1 MASGE
6 RNSNRATSL
15 ASIIAFYVDGENE
28 DSCELGH
35 GILDLIASR
44 YGLKPP
50 QQDDFTLMFNL
61 EGFQYHIKLIKRGTC
76 NVFIIAVSHS
86 RSEPSRGWKEDISA
100 YQDRVRPL
108 LKSLPDNPTAAFSI
122 YSVYTGS
129 RDEALTTFNEY
140 LAHQAQ
146 LHMGLGVIR
155 GCLLAMFGDSQ
166 QVEGN
171 QVVERNLLL
180 SPFNSAD
187 AEAISSELLEDISF
201 LASIEGEINRLYR
214 MRQPFFKLIS
224 SAEEDTQ
231 KAIEEILGKRFIST
245 VKLEDMEESLKVI
258 TGRFSTLSVLAGA
271 VRRDN
276 IVVGYKL
283 DEVEDLFQRWNESEV
298 EGYPTIFSMEMIHY
312 KALSK
317 PFKDF
322 RDRIESLRVEL
333 GTVLDT
339 VRTYLSVNQQKLGVE
354 EQKSSKD
361 LLARL
366 VNLQEALNK
375 LEVLIVAFY
384 ITEMGSLLFEVIAH
398 EVAPL
403 LTVAFIPLAVL
414 TSFGLIRL
422 LHMHQKE

>member
-1 MASGE
+1 MTSTE

-15 ASIIAFYVDGENE
+15 INITAFYVDGKNE
-28 DSCELGH
+28 DSSQLGH
-35 GILDLIASR
+35 RILDSMASR

-50 QQDDFTLMFNL
+50 QQDDFTLTFTFD
-61 EGFQYHIKLIKRGTC
+61 GFQYNIKLIKRGAC
-76 NVFIIAVSHS
+76 DVFLIDVSHS
-86 RSEPSRGWKEDISA
+86 TREPSRRWNEDISA
-100 YQDRVRPL
+100 YQDRIQPL
-108 LKSLPDNPTAAFSI
+108 LKSLPDNPTAAFSV

-140 LAHQAQ
+140 SANQAQ
-146 LHMGLGVIR
+146 LHTGLGVIR

-166 QVEGN
+166 QGEGN

-180 SPFNSAD
+180 SPFNSVD
-187 AEAISSELLEDISF
+187 AEAVSSRLLEDISS

-214 MRQPFFKLIS
+214 MRQPFFKLIGS
-224 SAEEDTQ
+224 VEEDTQ
-231 KAIEEILGKRFIST
+231 KAIDEIFGNSLLNPN
-245 VKLEDMEESLKVI
+245 KLEDMEESLKVI
-258 TGRFSTLSVLAGA
+258 TGRFSTLSTMAGA

-276 IVVGYKL
+276 ILVESKL

-312 KALSK
+312 KTLSK

-322 RDRIESLRVEL
+322 KDRIESLKVEL

-339 VRTYLSVNQQKLGVE
+339 VRTRLSMNQQKLGVE

-361 LLARL
+361 LLTKL

-375 LEVLIVAFY
+375 LEILIVAFY
-384 ITEMGSLLFEVIAH
+384 ITEMGGLFFEVIAH
-398 EVAPL
+398 DVAPL
-403 LTVAFIPLAVL
+403 LTVAFIPFAAL
-414 TSFGLIRL
+414 TSFGLIHL
-422 LHMHQKE
+422 MHKQRKE

>member
-1 MASGE
+1 M
-6 RNSNRATSL
+6 N
-15 ASIIAFYVDGENE
+15 I
-28 DSCELGH
+28 
-35 GILDLIASR
+35 
-44 YGLKPP
+44 
-50 QQDDFTLMFNL
+50 
-61 EGFQYHIKLIKRGTC
+61 
-76 NVFIIAVSHS
+76 
-86 RSEPSRGWKEDISA
+86 
-100 YQDRVRPL
+100 
-108 LKSLPDNPTAAFSI
+108 
-122 YSVYTGS
+122 
-129 RDEALTTFNEY
+129 FNEY
-140 LAHQAQ
+140 SAHQAQ

-166 QVEGN
+166 QVEEN
-171 QVVERNLLL
+171 QVIERNLLL

-187 AEAISSELLEDISF
+187 AEVISSELLDDISF

-214 MRQPFFKLIS
+214 IRQPFFKLIS
-224 SAEEDTQ
+224 SSEEDTL
-231 KAIEEILGKRFIST
+231 KAIEEIFGKSLLST

-298 EGYPTIFSMEMIHY
+298 EGYPTIFSLEMIHY

-317 PFKDF
+317 PFENF

-375 LEVLIVAFY
+375 LEILIVAFY

-398 EVAPL
+398 DIAPL
-403 LTVAFIPLAVL
+403 LTVAFIPLAML
-414 TSFGLIRL
+414 ASFGLIRL
-422 LHMHQKE
+422 LHTHQKE

>member
-1 MASGE
+1 
-6 RNSNRATSL
+6 
-15 ASIIAFYVDGENE
+15 
-28 DSCELGH
+28 
-35 GILDLIASR
+35 
-44 YGLKPP
+44 
-50 QQDDFTLMFNL
+50 
-61 EGFQYHIKLIKRGTC
+61 
-76 NVFIIAVSHS
+76 
-86 RSEPSRGWKEDISA
+86 
-100 YQDRVRPL
+100 
-108 LKSLPDNPTAAFSI
+108 
-122 YSVYTGS
+122 
-129 RDEALTTFNEY
+129 
-140 LAHQAQ
+140 
-146 LHMGLGVIR
+146 
-155 GCLLAMFGDSQ
+155 MFGDSQ

-171 QVVERNLLL
+171 QVIERNFLI

-187 AEAISSELLEDISF
+187 AEAISSELLEDISL

-231 KAIEEILGKRFIST
+231 RAIEEILGKRFVST

-276 IVVGYKL
+276 IVVGDKL
-283 DEVEDLFQRWNESEV
+283 DEVEDLFRRWNESEV
-298 EGYPTIFSMEMIHY
+298 EGYPTIFSMEMIHS

-339 VRTYLSVNQQKLGVE
+339 VRTYLSVEQQKLGVE

-403 LTVAFIPLAVL
+403 LTVAFIPLAML

-422 LHMHQKE
+422 LHMHRKE